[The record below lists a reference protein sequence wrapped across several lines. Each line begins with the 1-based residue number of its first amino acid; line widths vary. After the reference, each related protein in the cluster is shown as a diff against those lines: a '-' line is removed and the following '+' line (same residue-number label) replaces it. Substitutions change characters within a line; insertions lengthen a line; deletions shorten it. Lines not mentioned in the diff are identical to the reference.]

1 MPTAQWAQLKIGR
14 FLSFGP
20 GRKSAMMGWNLKKQH
35 IYKTVVKISIFYSF
49 IKEMYFNVS
58 KEMQNDLHL

>member
-35 IYKTVVKISIFYSF
+35 ILKNSSIFYSF